1 MTHVSQFPI
10 PKDVYNEI
18 LDELYWVLAD
28 VRKPDEMKEFL
39 GDFFTKTERL
49 MLAKRLA
56 LAVMVIKK
64 YDIDI
69 VKKVLHVSTGT
80 IYRMKEKLDAGGNGI
95 MASVRRL
102 MKHEAFEQFIIELF
116 QRPHHDRGIHS
127 LVDS

>member
-1 MTHVSQFPI
+1 MTHVSRFPI
-10 PKDVYNEI
+10 PKDVYFEI

-28 VRKPDEMKEFL
+28 VKKPEEMKSFL

-49 MLAKRLA
+49 MLAKKARA
-56 LAVMVIKK
+56 RCYGHKK
-64 YDIDI
+64 IRYRYRE
-69 VKKVLHVSTGT
+69 KVLHVSTGT

-116 QRPHHDRGIHS
+116 QRPHHDRGIHP